1 MAERRSVI
9 VGTGSCLPERE
20 VTNAELSTR
29 VDTSDDWI
37 VERTGIRSRR
47 IAAEGET
54 TSTLATVAA
63 RHALEAAGVEAGQIG
78 LIIVATATPD
88 YTFPS
93 VATQVQAALGIN
105 DCVAFDVQAVCSG
118 FLYALSVADSM
129 MKGGM
134 TDQALVRSEEH
145 TSELPSLMPHT
156 YALI

>member
-63 RHALEAAGVEAGQIG
+63 RHALEAAGVEAGQLG

-93 VATQVQAALGIN
+93 VATQVQAALGIHH
-105 DCVAFDVQAVCSG
+105 CVAFDVQAVCSA
-118 FLYALSVADSM
+118 FP
-129 MKGGM
+129 
-134 TDQALVRSEEH
+134 LVLMVPR
-145 TSELPSLMPHT
+145 SLMT
-156 YALI
+156 GRLAATGLA

>member
-1 MAERRSVI
+1 MILRPPRSTRTDTHFPYTTLFRSS

-63 RHALEAAGVEAGQIG
+63 RHALEAAGVEAGQLG

-93 VATQVQAALGIN
+93 VATQVQAAIGI
-105 DCVAFDVQAVCSG
+105 D
-118 FLYALSVADSM
+118 
-129 MKGGM
+129 
-134 TDQALVRSEEH
+134 R
-145 TSELPSLMPHT
+145 
-156 YALI
+156 

>member
-63 RHALEAAGVEAGQIG
+63 RHALEAAGVER
-78 LIIVATATPD
+78 T
-88 YTFPS
+88 
-93 VATQVQAALGIN
+93 
-105 DCVAFDVQAVCSG
+105 
-118 FLYALSVADSM
+118 
-129 MKGGM
+129 
-134 TDQALVRSEEH
+134 EEH
-145 TSELPSLMPHT
+145 KSELQSLMRIT
-156 YALI
+156 YSVFCLKKTDKTQTTMPLL